1 MALVITGIKVVAGLA
16 VAAYIATRKVET
28 VKDGGIIID
37 YRTNPE
43 VLNGIID
50 R

>member
-16 VAAYIATRKVET
+16 MFTYLATRKVET
-28 VKDGGIIID
+28 VKDGGIVID

-43 VLNGIID
+43 ALNETIH
-50 R
+50 